1 MVNKTRCGKCNSL
14 LKDDGL
20 PAAERII
27 KAFGGAKNLSELTG
41 IDLSSIYRWKYP
53 KDKGGTDG
61 AIPHGNHFKI
71 MQAAKESKINIT
83 RSDLV

>member
-1 MVNKTRCGKCNSL
+1 MTGKTRCGECNSL
-14 LKDDGL
+14 LKDDGKS
-20 PAAERII
+20 AAERVIE
-27 KAFGGAKNLSELTG
+27 AFGGAKRLADLTG

-53 KDKGGTDG
+53 KDRGGTDG

-71 MQAAKESKINIT
+71 MQAVNKHKITLT